1 MQAPLHQFQ
10 PMENRESSAHRV
22 HTAKL
27 VLQSSKNAHQEHTT
41 PTLVPEKWVNVY
53 HAPVVRTVTNLAQSI
68 RPRSHAEAV
77 STAWLMEMRYR
88 LILATT
94 HQRVL

>member
-1 MQAPLHQFQ
+1 
-10 PMENRESSAHRV
+10 MENRESSAHRV

-53 HAPVVRTVTNLAQSI
+53 HAPVVRTVTVLAQSI
-68 RPRSHAEAV
+68 RPRSHVQAV
-77 STAWLMEMRYR
+77 TTAKLMELMWR
-88 LILATT
+88 LILVTT
-94 HQRVL
+94 HQKVL